1 MKQIEIDLDV
11 NRAIENGRISFD
23 ESHNQVLRRL
33 LAIDGRPVRRNVQTP
48 GVLRSP
54 RSSGA
59 YSAMIGATP
68 IEGNSLKEL
77 LRRVILKGHKLQPG
91 FIDELARLPTA
102 RGRHIVARTPQ
113 GLYPKSPQL
122 VEYAEP
128 LTEGWWYDTNV
139 GRAQVAAYLRII
151 AGLLKLPQIPTIVK
165 RSEKSLLTLA
175 DLGLE

>member
-1 MKQIEIDLDV
+1 MFELRLQAPAWYGRPRIAWVPVSRDLCVQNKGWSDRMKQIEIDLDV

-77 LRRVILKGHKLQPG
+77 LRRVILKGDKLQPG
-91 FIDELARLPTA
+91 FIDGLARLPTA
-102 RGRHIVARTPQ
+102 RGRHIVAPTPH
-113 GLYPKSPQL
+113 GRYPKSPQL
-122 VEYAEP
+122 VE
-128 LTEGWWYDTNV
+128 
-139 GRAQVAAYLRII
+139 
-151 AGLLKLPQIPTIVK
+151 
-165 RSEKSLLTLA
+165 
-175 DLGLE
+175 